1 MTKTAGSVVKLV
13 TNPNFRPSASAQIY
27 RLVQNKLRHFDQSKI
42 ASIKAAIGVS
52 QDGDV
57 PVTDDGTDVEYYANV
72 SVGTP
77 KQNFKLD
84 FDTGSSDLWFCS
96 TLGDSTESG
105 KDKYDPT
112 KSSTYQKDGR
122 PWKISYGDG
131 STSSGILGIDTLY
144 LGDLAITNQ
153 TIELA
158 KTISSSFSSGPVD
171 GLLGLAFDN
180 ITTVQGVKTPMD
192 NLVSENLISQP
203 IFGVFLGKQKNGG
216 GGEYIFGG
224 YDQSKV
230 GGTLTTV
237 PVDKSQGF
245 WGITVD
251 DLTAGSTS
259 TGSFSGILD
268 TGTTLFLLPQQQA
281 DQIAQQFNAT
291 SNGDGTYTLPSDT
304 SNLSD
309 LTFTING
316 ATFTV
321 PASDLVFEVYQ
332 GQNIA
337 AFGSAGM
344 DFAILGDV
352 FLKNNYCVFNTADPS
367 VQIAPLAGDQ

>member
-1 MTKTAGSVVKLV
+1 MTKTARSVVKLV
-13 TNPNFRPSASAQIY
+13 TNPNFKPSASAQIY
-27 RLVQNKLRHFDQSKI
+27 RVVQNKLRHFDQAKV

-52 QDGDV
+52 QEGDV

-77 KQNFKLD
+77 KQTFKLD

-131 STSSGILGIDTLY
+131 STSSGILGIDTVY

-171 GLLGLAFDN
+171 GLLGLAFDS

-192 NLVSENLISQP
+192 NLVSEKLISQP
-203 IFGVFLGKQKNGG
+203 IFGVYLGKQKNGG

-237 PVDKSQGF
+237 SVDKSQGF

-251 DLTAGSTS
+251 DLAAGSTS
-259 TGSFSGILD
+259 TGSFPGILD
-268 TGTTLFLLPQQQA
+268 TGTTLLLLPQQQA

-304 SNLSD
+304 SNLTD

-316 ATFTV
+316 ASFTV
-321 PASDLVFEVYQ
+321 PASDLIFEVYQ

-352 FLKNNYCVFNTADPS
+352 FLKNNYCIFNTADPS
-367 VQIAPLAGDQ
+367 VQITPLAGDQ

>member
-1 MTKTAGSVVKLV
+1 MTKTSGTIVKLV

-27 RLVQNKLRHFDQSKI
+27 RVVQNKLRHFDQAKI
-42 ASIKAAIGVS
+42 VNIKAAIGVS
-52 QDGDV
+52 AEGNV

-96 TLGDSTESG
+96 TLGDSSESS
-105 KDKYDPT
+105 KNKYDPT
-112 KSSTYQKDGR
+112 KSSTYKKDGR

-131 STSSGILGIDTLY
+131 STSSGVLGTDTVY
-144 LGDLAITNQ
+144 LGDLAIKNQ

-158 KTISSSFSSGPVD
+158 KTISTSFSSGPVD
-171 GLLGLAFDN
+171 GLLGLAFDS
-180 ITTVQGVKTPMD
+180 ITTVQGVKTPTD
-192 NLVSENLISQP
+192 NLVSQNLISQP
-203 IFGVFLGKQKNGG
+203 TFGVFLGKQKNGG

-230 GGTLTTV
+230 GGTMTTV
-237 PVDKSQGF
+237 PVDNSQGF

-251 DLTAGSTS
+251 DLAAGSTS

-268 TGTTLFLLPQQQA
+268 TGTTLLLLPQQQA
-281 DQIAQQFNAT
+281 DQLAKQFNAT

-304 SNLSD
+304 SNLTD

-316 ATFTV
+316 ATFNV
-321 PASDLVFEVYQ
+321 PASDLVFEQYQ

-367 VQIAPLAGDQ
+367 VQIAPLANDV